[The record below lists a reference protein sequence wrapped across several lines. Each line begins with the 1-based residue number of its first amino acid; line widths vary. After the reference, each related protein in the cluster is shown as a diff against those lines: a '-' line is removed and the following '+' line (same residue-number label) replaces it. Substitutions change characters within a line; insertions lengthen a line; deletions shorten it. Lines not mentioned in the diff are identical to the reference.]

1 MEITLKVQIEG
12 LPLVKEAIT
21 EFMSEASF
29 SEDTTE
35 DYLDGFYDFGNA
47 IVSVLESIENG
58 QKFE

>member
-1 MEITLKVQIEG
+1 MQLKVQIDG
-12 LPLVKEAIT
+12 VKLVKEAIT
-21 EFMSEASF
+21 DFMDGAIF

-58 QKFE
+58 YKFE